1 VAASLWVALESL
13 RTYLLTGFPWN
24 LLGYSQHRNL
34 ALIQVAAATGVYGV
48 SFLVMAVNAALARAL
63 LTWKR

>member
-1 VAASLWVALESL
+1 MSSWQPASGWLWVL

-34 ALIQVAAATGVYGV
+34 ALIQVAA
-48 SFLVMAVNAALARAL
+48 
-63 LTWKR
+63 